1 VSSKKPSGRQHFVPQ
16 FYLRQWGNADEKVW
30 QYGFD
35 GRPPVHVGIKN
46 IAFERGL
53 YTHPAKDKVT
63 PLTTE
68 DDLAEIESGYAE
80 VWPGIIDRATDVQT
94 RHNIAR
100 FIALMF
106 IRHPQHRET
115 VRMMNE
121 TWREIV
127 QGLAPAAVVEITA
140 EGRVSKIRVQD
151 VLDETKDEFVG
162 SGFLKLM
169 RGTLEHI
176 AETLMARRWG
186 IVFSE
191 NPAFVTSDCPVVL
204 SRGRCQ
210 KRTFGFRTPGTH
222 ILFPYSPTRLLVIS
236 DDWSHEFAHYKL
248 ASADVFN
255 RMIVQ
260 GAVRFVYGSENDSE
274 LAQKVK
280 AWQLPATPDT
290 RPGGICTRPPIT
302 GTGSS

>member
-1 VSSKKPSGRQHFVPQ
+1 MSSKKPSGRHHFVPQ

-35 GRPPVHVGIKN
+35 GLPPVHVGTKN
-46 IAFERGL
+46 VTFERGL

-80 VWPGIIDRATDVQT
+80 VWPDIIDRATDVQT

-100 FIALMF
+100 FVALMF
-106 IRHPQHRET
+106 VRHPQHRET
-115 VRMMNE
+115 VRLMNE

-127 QGLAPAAVVEITA
+127 QGLEPEAEVGITD
-140 EGRVSKIRVQD
+140 EGRGGKIRVQD
-151 VLDETKDEFVG
+151 VLEETKDEFVG
-162 SGFLKLM
+162 SGFLKLI

-191 NPAFVTSDCPVVL
+191 KPAFVTSDCPVVRD
-204 SRGRCQ
+204 RGSCQ
-210 KRTFGFRTPGTH
+210 RRAFGFRTPGTL
-222 ILFPYSPTRLLVIS
+222 ILFPCSPKRLLVIS
-236 DDWSHEFAHYKL
+236 DDWPHEFAHYKL
-248 ASADVFN
+248 TDADVFN
-255 RMIVQ
+255 QMIAR
-260 GAVRFVYGSENDSE
+260 GAVRFIYGSERDLE
-274 LAQKVK
+274 LAKKIKEWGFCNK
-280 AWQLPATPDT
+280 ASP
-290 RPGGICTRPPIT
+290 
-302 GTGSS
+302 